1 VSLPSLEGIKRAVA
15 MEMWVAL
22 LPRRCAES
30 EITRGELVALSV
42 PEIRLRRQVRLVFR
56 KTSERSHTTA
66 AFLATVNMDRSD
78 RSGGSDPSDRSRRAR
93 TPKRKEA

>member
-1 VSLPSLEGIKRAVA
+1 
-15 MEMWVAL
+15 L

-30 EITRGELVALSV
+30 EISRGELVALSM

-66 AFLATVNMDRSD
+66 AFLATVEGGKERSS
-78 RSGGSDPSDRSRRAR
+78 RSARSVRAKDSEP
-93 TPKRKEA
+93 TP